1 MADLMFP
8 KPVRVKKAKKP
19 LRSRRHTETHHNK
32 EGHEFLYGVQAH
44 AQRRIEVFEK
54 QGGKLHVER
63 DIYGN
68 IESVYTEQPALCG
81 VCENG
86 HAVEFESGH
95 WIHLEKRHCDCLS
108 CTTFGCKPGHAKLHH
123 DRIKFL

>member
-1 MADLMFP
+1 MVDLMFP
-8 KPVRVKKAKKP
+8 KPVRKKKAKKP
-19 LRSRRHTETHHNK
+19 LRRRRHTANWTNK

-54 QGGKLHVER
+54 QGGKVSVER
-63 DIYGN
+63 DSDGN
-68 IESVYTEQPALCG
+68 IEAVYTDEPATCG

-86 HAVEFESGH
+86 HTISFEEGH

-108 CTTFGCKPGHAKLHH
+108 CTTFGCKFGHSRLHH
-123 DRIKFL
+123 NRITWV